1 MGNFFDQ
8 SKDSMILPS
17 EINFIVFEINLD
29 PIKGKVL
36 WMNVQARPWTLPT
49 LSLPCHISVFSQDSA
64 GHSTVST
71 EDQAFPDRAPKD
83 VGAVFQRVLHKWS

>member
-36 WMNVQARPWTLPT
+36 WMNVQARP
-49 LSLPCHISVFSQDSA
+49 
-64 GHSTVST
+64 
-71 EDQAFPDRAPKD
+71 
-83 VGAVFQRVLHKWS
+83 